1 MAVANFD
8 DELSGVTVRSRQGSP
23 GLPFCDF
30 KARQLS
36 AVMVLSRAAGV
47 DGVEKEPGMR
57 ANAPPA

>member
-1 MAVANFD
+1 VGDLAK
-8 DELSGVTVRSRQGSP
+8 GRQGF
-23 GLPFCDF
+23 PFCDF

>member
-1 MAVANFD
+1 MTNSRASPFD
-8 DELSGVTVRSRQGSP
+8 LAKGRQGF
-23 GLPFCDF
+23 PFCDF